1 MTEKVGEQFQRET
14 RYTLENIGG
23 HYLDW
28 HNRPEAYKLY
38 RDAPVIELPPPFAG
52 PPPGVDG
59 PAAVGAA
66 GTPADSLWQAILRRR
81 SVRQFTDDPLSL
93 EDLSR
98 LLWAGAAVTR
108 IAPNQLY
115 RAAPSAGA
123 LYPIETYIAA
133 NRVRDLPAGLYHY
146 RVAGVDERGYI
157 DPGGGHALEQL
168 HTRGIGRELA
178 QAALAQGLV
187 AQAAAVFVWT
197 AVFPRSRWKYRE
209 RAFRY
214 VYLDAGHIA
223 AQVSLAAVALGLGT
237 CQIGAFFDGVVD
249 ELLGVDGES
258 EATLYLTA
266 IGHPGRGE
274 GEGEA

>member
-1 MTEKVGEQFQRET
+1 MADKAGERFQRET

-38 RDAPVIELPPPFAG
+38 RDAPVIELPRPFAG
-52 PPPGVDG
+52 PPPAD
-59 PAAVGAA
+59 
-66 GTPADSLWQAILRRR
+66 PADSLWQAVLRRR

-146 RVAGVDERGYI
+146 RVAGVDDAGNVH
-157 DPGGGHALEQL
+157 PGGGHALEQL
-168 HTRGIGRELA
+168 HTRGIGGELA

-187 AQAAAVFVWT
+187 AHSAAVFLWT

-214 VYLDAGHIA
+214 VYLDAGHVA

-237 CQIGAFFDGVVD
+237 CQIGAFFDEMIDG
-249 ELLGVDGES
+249 LLGVDGET

-266 IGHPGRGE
+266 VGHPSRGDPE
-274 GEGEA
+274 D

>member
-1 MTEKVGEQFQRET
+1 MTERVGEQFQRET

-28 HNRPEAYKLY
+28 AGRPDTYKVY
-38 RDAPVIELPPPFAG
+38 ADAPVIELPPPFVG
-52 PPPGVDG
+52 PPPANA
-59 PAAVGAA
+59 P
-66 GTPADSLWQAILRRR
+66 DSVWRAISQRR
-81 SVRQFTDDPLSL
+81 SVRQFTDEPLSL

-98 LLWAGAAVTR
+98 LLWAGAGVTR
-108 IAPNQLY
+108 IAPNQVY

-133 NRVRDLPAGLYHY
+133 NQVRDLPAGLYHY
-146 RVAGVDERGYI
+146 RVAAVDDAG
-157 DPGGGHALEQL
+157 DAHPAGGHALEQL

-178 QAALAQGLV
+178 EAALAQGLV
-187 AQAAAVFVWT
+187 ARAAAVFVWT

-214 VYLDAGHIA
+214 VYLDAGHVA
-223 AQVSLAAVALGLGT
+223 AQISLAAVALGLGT

-249 ELLGVDGES
+249 DLLGVDGES

-266 IGHPGRGE
+266 VGHPSRDDSNDTP
-274 GEGEA
+274 

>member
-1 MTEKVGEQFQRET
+1 MTDKAGERFQRET

-28 HNRPEAYKLY
+28 AKRPETYKVY
-38 RDAPVIELPPPFAG
+38 RDAPLVLLPPPFDG
-52 PPPGVDG
+52 PPP
-59 PAAVGAA
+59 AADRPPTVGAA
-66 GTPADSLWQAILRRR
+66 DPADSLWKAIQRRR
-81 SVRQFTDDPLSL
+81 SVRQFAGDPVSL
-93 EDLSR
+93 VDLSR
-98 LLWAGAAVTR
+98 MLWASAAVTR
-108 IAPNQLY
+108 VAANQLY

-123 LYPIETYIAA
+123 LYPIETYVAA
-133 NRVRDLPAGLYHY
+133 NRVTDLPAGLYHY
-146 RVAGVDERGYI
+146 RVAGVDERGYV

-168 HTRGIGRELA
+168 RLGGLGRELA

-187 AQAAAVFVWT
+187 AQAAVVFVWT

-237 CQIGAFFDGVVD
+237 CQIGAFLDGVVD
-249 ELLGVDGES
+249 DLVGIDGES
-258 EATLYLTA
+258 EGTVYLTA
-266 IGHPGRGE
+266 VGHPAKGE
-274 GEGEA
+274 IEG

>member
-1 MTEKVGEQFQRET
+1 MTENVGEKFQRET

-23 HYLDW
+23 HRLDW
-28 HNRPEAYKLY
+28 GNRPETYKLY
-38 RDAPVIELPPPFAG
+38 RDAPLIALPPPFN
-52 PPPGVDG
+52 
-59 PAAVGAA
+59 GAP
-66 GTPADSLWQAILRRR
+66 PADSVDSVWQAVSRRR

-93 EDLSR
+93 VELSR
-98 LLWAGAAVTR
+98 MLWAGAAITR
-108 IAPNQLY
+108 VAANQLY

-123 LYPIETYIAA
+123 LYPIETYVAA
-133 NRVRDLPAGLYHY
+133 NRVSDLPAGLYHY
-146 RVAGVDERGYI
+146 RVAGVNESGYI

-168 HTRGIGRELA
+168 RLGGIGRELA

-187 AQAAAVFVWT
+187 ARAAAVFVWT
-197 AVFPRSRWKYRE
+197 ALFPRSRWKYRE

-223 AQVSLAAVALGLGT
+223 AQISLAAVAMGLGT

-249 ELLGVDGES
+249 DLLGVDGES

-266 IGHPGRGE
+266 VGHPAKGE
-274 GEGEA
+274 TES

>member
-1 MTEKVGEQFQRET
+1 MTDKAGERFQRET

-28 HNRPEAYKLY
+28 ANRPETYKLY
-38 RDAPVIELPPPFAG
+38 RDAPLVALPPPFDG
-52 PPPGVDG
+52 PPPTVDE
-59 PAAVGAA
+59 PPTVGAA
-66 GTPADSLWQAILRRR
+66 VRTDSLWQAILRRR
-81 SVRQFTDDPLSL
+81 SVRQFTGDPLSL

-98 LLWAGAAVTR
+98 LLWAGTAVTR
-108 IAPNQLY
+108 VAANQLY

-123 LYPIETYIAA
+123 LYPIETYVAA
-133 NRVRDLPAGLYHY
+133 NRVTDLPAGLYHY
-146 RVAGVDERGYI
+146 RVAGVDERGHI

-168 HTRGIGRELA
+168 RLGGIGRELA
-178 QAALAQGLV
+178 QAALGQGLV
-187 AQAAAVFVWT
+187 GQAAAVFVWT

-249 ELLGVDGES
+249 DLLGVDGES
-258 EATLYLTA
+258 EATVYLTA
-266 IGHPGRGE
+266 AGHPAKGE
-274 GEGEA
+274 TSG

>member
-1 MTEKVGEQFQRET
+1 MADNAGERFQRET
-14 RYTLENIGG
+14 RYTVESIGG

-28 HNRPEAYKLY
+28 NNRPETYKLY
-38 RDAPVIELPPPFAG
+38 RGARVIELPPPYTG
-52 PPPGVDG
+52 SPPADP
-59 PAAVGAA
+59 
-66 GTPADSLWQAILRRR
+66 TDSLWQAISRRR

-98 LLWAGAAVTR
+98 LLWAGNAVTR

-146 RVAGVDERGYI
+146 RVAGVDDAGGV
-157 DPGGGHALEQL
+157 DPSGGHALEQL
-168 HTRGIGRELA
+168 HTHGIGRELA

-187 AQAAAVFVWT
+187 AQAAAVFLWT

-223 AQVSLAAVALGLGT
+223 AQVSLAAVAVGLGS

-249 ELLGVDGES
+249 DLLGIDGES

-266 IGHPGRGE
+266 VGHPAKGE
-274 GEGEA
+274 TEG

>member
-1 MTEKVGEQFQRET
+1 MTDKAGERFQQET

-28 HNRPEAYKLY
+28 HNRPEMYKVY
-38 RDAPVIELPPPFAG
+38 RDAPVIELPLPFAG
-52 PPPGVDG
+52 PPP
-59 PAAVGAA
+59 AA
-66 GTPADSLWQAILRRR
+66 PADSLWQAVLRRR
-81 SVRQFTDDPLSL
+81 SVRQFTGDPLSL

-98 LLWAGAAVTR
+98 LLWAGTAVTR
-108 IAPNQLY
+108 VAANQLY

-133 NRVRDLPAGLYHY
+133 NRVNDLPAGLYHY
-146 RVAGVDERGYI
+146 RVTGVDERGYI
-157 DPGGGHALEQL
+157 DPGGGHVLEQL
-168 HTRGIGRELA
+168 HTGGIGRELA

-187 AQAAAVFVWT
+187 AQATAVFVWT

-214 VYLDAGHIA
+214 VYLDAGHVA

-237 CQIGAFFDGVVD
+237 CQIGAFFDEVVD
-249 ELLGVDGES
+249 NLLGIDGEC

-266 IGHPGRGE
+266 VGHPAKSETSG
-274 GEGEA
+274 

>member
-23 HYLDW
+23 HHLDW
-28 HNRPEAYKLY
+28 AGRPDTYKVYPDTPLTALP
-38 RDAPVIELPPPFAG
+38 APF
-52 PPPGVDG
+52 DG
-59 PAAVGAA
+59 PL
-66 GTPADSLWQAILRRR
+66 PQDPEDSLWHAVLRRR
-81 SVRQFTDDPLSL
+81 SVRQFTDEPLSL
-93 EDLSR
+93 LELSR
-98 LLWAGAAVTR
+98 LLWAGAGVTR
-108 IAPNQLY
+108 VAPNQLY

-146 RVAGVDERGYI
+146 RVAAVDERGYV

-168 HTRGIGRELA
+168 GDQGIGRELA

-187 AQAAAVFVWT
+187 ARAAAVFVWT

-214 VYLDAGHIA
+214 VYLDAGHVA
-223 AQVSLAAVALGLGT
+223 AQISLAAVALGLGT
-237 CQIGAFFDGVVD
+237 CQIGAFFDEVVD
-249 ELLGVDGES
+249 DLLGVDGES

-266 IGHPGRGE
+266 VGHPGRGE
-274 GEGEA
+274 AGD